1 MLWLLRKRLLVL
13 LCFRHAPISYNFN
26 TRESHSVDFF
36 RSVFVGKMRTTIT
49 KFSVYINSR
58 RDFRLGAK
66 NTYTNWFLKINF
78 ENQSRQT
85 STIQRTNETLE
96 KLTPLCPY
104 LSMTFILFR
113 NISFVSENQ
122 RLEAP
127 GSPCDDNKPIPMIHD
142 DSIIHDKPLGKRI
155 GLALPMAFMGRAQ

>member
-1 MLWLLRKRLLVL
+1 MVVEKALVSFII

-66 NTYTNWFLKINF
+66 NTYTKRDSLVSQNRFREPI
-78 ENQSRQT
+78 ET

-142 DSIIHDKPLGKRI
+142 DSIRDHS
-155 GLALPMAFMGRAQ
+155 